1 METPPAQPSRACA
14 NCEAPLVGPFCA
26 RCGQEARR
34 TARSMR
40 TLLHDAFENL
50 TNLDG
55 RLWVT
60 VRGLLLRP
68 GLLSVEYLADHR
80 ARYLSPF
87 RLYLVVSVLFFAVG
101 LSIDAQPEP
110 LREDPAAV
118 ASPAEAEKQARS
130 REEIRQFCELIPA
143 EVAPQL
149 NARLKAA
156 CRRTLAD
163 RGMALRQRLVDNLP
177 PTMFV
182 FLPVMALALHALF
195 GRSRRFYVE
204 HVVFTLHLQSA
215 MFVALTAGL
224 FLENWTLLD
233 PVDDA
238 LMMAVATYMLWYVY
252 RALRVV
258 YRESRPRT
266 LVKLM
271 ACSFI
276 YGVLLAISA
285 LSAAIYSALYV

>member
-1 METPPAQPSRACA
+1 MESPQAQRPGACA
-14 NCEAPLVGPFCA
+14 NCQSPLTGPFCA

-40 TLLHDAFENL
+40 TLLHDALENL

-55 RLWVT
+55 RLWGT
-60 VRGLLLRP
+60 IRGLLLRP
-68 GLLSVEYLADHR
+68 GWLSVEYLADRR
-80 ARYLSPF
+80 ARFLSPF

-101 LSIDAQPEP
+101 LSMDAPPEP
-110 LREDPAAV
+110 PRDDLAAV
-118 ASPAEAEKQARS
+118 ASPAELERQARS
-130 REEIRQFCELIPA
+130 REKIRQVCDLLPA
-143 EVAPQL
+143 DFLPQL
-149 NARLKAA
+149 HQRLKAA
-156 CRRTLAD
+156 CRRHLAD
-163 RGMALRQRLVDNLP
+163 EGLALRQRLVDNLP

-182 FLPVMALALHALF
+182 FLPVMALALLVLF

-215 MFVALTAGL
+215 MFVALTLGL
-224 FLENWTLLD
+224 FVGGWKLLNAVED
-233 PVDDA
+233 Q
-238 LMMAVATYMLWYVY
+238 LLLAVAAYMLWYVY

-258 YRESRPRT
+258 YGESRPRT
-266 LVKLM
+266 IVKLM

-276 YGVLLAISA
+276 YGVLLGISA